1 MVDHEPNVP
10 GDPEVVRTL
19 GLDAKGK
26 RKPVIRAV
34 LTLLGLV
41 VVAAL
46 IVMWMQA
53 RARAQAPSYQTAAI
67 TRGEVTVT
75 VTATGTIQG
84 LNTVE
89 VGAEVSGRIAKVFVD
104 FNDRVEAGQLL
115 AEIDPEQFIAA
126 VEEAKARIVAADA
139 NIKQA
144 RATLAEAK
152 AQATRAKTQLEKGL
166 ISQRDFETAEAAA
179 IRAEANLASAQADA
193 TLARA
198 ALKSAEYRLE
208 RTKIVAPISGIVL
221 SRLIEPGQT
230 VNAGFQT
237 PVLFKLTEDLSRMS
251 LHVYVDEADV
261 GRVKEGQEASFTVD
275 AYPGRKFA
283 SKVLSLRNEPKTE
296 QNVVSYEAVLA
307 VDNGELL
314 LRPGMT
320 ATASI
325 MADTRKD
332 VLLVPNAALRFVP
345 PQQPGQGGL
354 PGAPSFDANAG
365 KRLWVLRNGR
375 PTAIEV
381 EVGPTDGL
389 VTEVSG
395 DIAEGMEVLTDI
407 VEKR

>member
-19 GLDAKGK
+19 GLDAKSK
-26 RKPVIRAV
+26 RKPFIRAA
-34 LTLLGLV
+34 LTLLILV

-53 RARAQAPSYQTAAI
+53 RARAQVPSYQTAAV
-67 TRGEVTVT
+67 TRGDLSVT

-89 VGAEVSGRIAKVFVD
+89 VGAEVSGRIAKVYVD
-104 FNDRVEAGQLL
+104 YNDRVEAGQLL
-115 AEIDPEQFIAA
+115 AEIDPDQFIAA
-126 VEEAKARIVAADA
+126 VEEAKARVVAADA
-139 NIKQA
+139 HIRQA
-144 RATLAEAK
+144 RATLVEAK
-152 AQATRAKTQLEKGL
+152 AQAERARTQVEKGL

-179 IRAEANLASAQADA
+179 IRAEANLSSAQADA

-261 GRVKEGQEASFTVD
+261 GRVKEGQEATFTVD

-283 SKVLSLRNEPKTE
+283 SKVLSLRNEPRTE

-307 VDNGELL
+307 VDNTELL

-345 PQQPGQGGL
+345 MQKGPPGGP
-354 PGAPSFDANAG
+354 PGASALNGNAG
-365 KRLWVLRNGR
+365 KRLWVLRDGK
-375 PTAIEV
+375 PAAIDV
-381 EVGPTDGL
+381 EVGATDGL

-395 DIAEGMEVLTDI
+395 EVTEGMEVLTDI
-407 VEKR
+407 AEKP